1 MKNKS
6 LTIKLLLLLAGLTI
20 FTIFVYVLAGP
31 NGLIQYE
38 KDQYNETHSEEQQ
51 EKNNEVVVK

>member
-1 MKNKS
+1 MKNKT
-6 LTIKLLLLLAGLTI
+6 LTVKLLLLLAFLTI

-51 EKNNEVVVK
+51 EKTNEVVVK